1 MDSYSYGD
9 QTGGE
14 SDDWEP
20 FSDFV
25 DSKLIADWSNDK
37 GSYLLGKCLIKERVL

>member
-25 DSKLIADWSNDK
+25 DSKLIADWSNDNWIPK
-37 GSYLLGKCLIKERVL
+37 VVIFSESV